1 MIIKTLIDDQALDG
15 YAYEH
20 GLSYWIS
27 VNGKNIL
34 FDLGQSGLFFGECA
48 TDGRSYCIG

>member
-34 FDLGQSGLFFGECA
+34 FDLGQSGFFGECA